1 MHAMKIRLRSS
12 SGRERMRERRPLHFL
27 MSRRC
32 FFWRTRR
39 SLIISLYSSIWSPTS
54 RKSEKSLSSTDS
66 ISEICRV
73 VGGWLVFE
81 RGLSAVGRFVWR
93 RSSSLSTTCSSSCSD
108 DDMNPSVAS
117 VVLGKFCRER
127 VPGLHKKD
135 DETKSSYQREH
146 LLRST
151 TVLPDHVRRGVQ
163 IWSNS
168 SVN

>member
-1 MHAMKIRLRSS
+1 MHRGFQRNGGPLCGYACNEIRLRSS

-81 RGLSAVGRFVWR
+81 RGLSAVGRFV
-93 RSSSLSTTCSSSCSD
+93 SQGSSLSTTCSSSCSD

-117 VVLGKFCRER
+117 VVLGKFSENTYC
-127 VPGLHKKD
+127 GQL
-135 DETKSSYQREH
+135 QCC
-146 LLRST
+146 
-151 TVLPDHVRRGVQ
+151 Q
-163 IWSNS
+163 ITFVAASKFGPTPR
-168 SVN
+168 